1 MNFCRKILAAGMAAV
16 MLAGVS
22 MAEARQHGGVEPG
35 AEANVEVRQNS
46 GVEARTGTVKTAG
59 ADNEVSVRPVSGDE
73 QVVELAVNMKVD
85 GLHPKYSNRV
95 PESWHP
101 LEEVDWQVKNQDSP
115 QLLKRWPVTVE
126 DGGGTLLFSDSPE
139 YVEQDG
145 ILYSDVVTGAGRIFY
160 YHLNNTRQNKKIAVV
175 LENEGKYT
183 AILNV
188 SREALSAPSDNY
200 LWVGKT
206 TQQAYM
212 ESKVNRNVFVF
223 PNRKAILSNKMTE
236 TIVRPGQLVN
246 GIYDFTADGPVRL
259 SVIMYPAGANP
270 IEFMK
275 KAKVLPKDEH
285 RLRGTYKGMNR
296 IIRAEKVYNPQ
307 QDGAVFIPLADN
319 DRDVYRYGIDA
330 TDGSETQNY
339 GNYGIMYELQV
350 PVKGTGDVQYILQPL
365 GGVYAGAMSVQDMA
379 DRQKFMLSVPQNQ
392 LYFGN
397 VRIDDFTSHRFPP
410 TEDTDYIYFS
420 SELASLG
427 SYGAEQKLRF
437 EFSPP
442 GASNLPV
449 NFILM
454 PATQAQGLAYKW
466 QKR

>member
-1 MNFCRKILAAGMAAV
+1 MSLYRKILSAGMAAI
-16 MLAGVS
+16 MLAGLS
-22 MAEARQHGGVEPG
+22 MAEARQHGGMENN
-35 AEANVEVRQNS
+35 AESVSTAAAEK
-46 GVEARTGTVKTAG
+46 GT
-59 ADNEVSVRPVSGDE
+59 RPVRGED
-73 QVVELAVNMKVD
+73 QVVELAVNMNVD

-101 LEEVDWQVKNQDSP
+101 MEEVDWQVKPQDSP
-115 QLLKRWPVTVE
+115 QPLKRWPVTVE

-206 TQQAYM
+206 TQQEYM
-212 ESKVNRNVFVF
+212 ESRANRNVFVF
-223 PNRKAILSNKMTE
+223 PGRKKILSNEMTE

-246 GIYDFTADGPVRL
+246 GIYDFTTDGPVRL
-259 SVIMYPAGANP
+259 SVIMYPAGENP
-270 IEFMK
+270 VDFMK

-307 QDGAVFIPLADN
+307 MDGAVFIPLADN
-319 DRDVYRYGIDA
+319 ERDVYRYGIDA

-379 DRQKFMLSVPQNQ
+379 DKQKFMLSVPQNQ

-397 VRIDDFTSHRFPP
+397 VRIDDFTSSRFPS
-410 TEDTDYIYFS
+410 TADTDYIYFS

-427 SYGAEQKLRF
+427 TYGAGQQLSF

-466 QKR
+466 QTR

>member
-1 MNFCRKILAAGMAAV
+1 MNLQRKILSAGLV
-16 MLAGVS
+16 VIMLAGVS
-22 MAEARQHGGVEPG
+22 MAEARQHGGMENN
-35 AEANVEVRQNS
+35 AEA
-46 GVEARTGTVKTAG
+46 GAG
-59 ADNEVSVRPVSGDE
+59 AVRGEE
-73 QVVELAVNMKVD
+73 QVVELAVNMNVD

-101 LEEVDWQVKNQDSP
+101 MEEVDWQVKPQDSP
-115 QLLKRWPVTVE
+115 QLLKRWPVTTE

-188 SREALSAPSDNY
+188 NREALSEPSDNY

-212 ESKVNRNVFVF
+212 ESKANRNIFVF
-223 PNRKAILSNKMTE
+223 PNRKAILSSKMTE

-246 GIYDFTADGPVRL
+246 GIYDFTVDGPVRL

-270 IEFMK
+270 VEFVK
-275 KAKVLPKDEH
+275 QAKVLPKDEH

-296 IIRAEKVYNPQ
+296 IIRSERVYNPQ

-339 GNYGIMYELQV
+339 GNYGIMYELHV

-379 DRQKFMLSVPQNQ
+379 DKQKFMLSVPQNK

-397 VRIDDFTSHRFPP
+397 VKIDDFTSHRFPP

-427 SYGAEQKLRF
+427 SYGAGQQLCF

-466 QKR
+466 QTR

>member
-1 MNFCRKILAAGMAAV
+1 MNLCRKILAAGMAAV

-35 AEANVEVRQNS
+35 AEANVDVRQNS
-46 GVEARTGTVKTAG
+46 GVEARTGTVKTAV
-59 ADNEVSVRPVSGDE
+59 ADDEVSVRPVGGDE

-200 LWVGKT
+200 CSDK
-206 TQQAYM
+206 
-212 ESKVNRNVFVF
+212 ER
-223 PNRKAILSNKMTE
+223 
-236 TIVRPGQLVN
+236 
-246 GIYDFTADGPVRL
+246 
-259 SVIMYPAGANP
+259 
-270 IEFMK
+270 
-275 KAKVLPKDEH
+275 DE
-285 RLRGTYKGMNR
+285 
-296 IIRAEKVYNPQ
+296 
-307 QDGAVFIPLADN
+307 
-319 DRDVYRYGIDA
+319 
-330 TDGSETQNY
+330 
-339 GNYGIMYELQV
+339 
-350 PVKGTGDVQYILQPL
+350 
-365 GGVYAGAMSVQDMA
+365 
-379 DRQKFMLSVPQNQ
+379 
-392 LYFGN
+392 
-397 VRIDDFTSHRFPP
+397 
-410 TEDTDYIYFS
+410 
-420 SELASLG
+420 
-427 SYGAEQKLRF
+427 
-437 EFSPP
+437 
-442 GASNLPV
+442 
-449 NFILM
+449 
-454 PATQAQGLAYKW
+454 
-466 QKR
+466 

>member
-1 MNFCRKILAAGMAAV
+1 MNLQRKILSAGLAAV

-22 MAEARQHGGVEPG
+22 MAEARQHGGVDAGAEVHQQVV
-35 AEANVEVRQNS
+35 AEANAEIANNAVA
-46 GVEARTGTVKTAG
+46 EAGMK
-59 ADNEVSVRPVSGDE
+59 PVHGE
-73 QVVELAVNMKVD
+73 GQVTELAVNMNVD

-101 LEEVDWQVKNQDSP
+101 MEEVDWQVKNQDSP

-188 SREALSAPSDNY
+188 NREALSAPSDNY

-236 TIVRPGQLVN
+236 TVVRPGQLVN
-246 GIYDFTADGPVRL
+246 GIYQDAIGKTPELD
-259 SVIMYPAGANP
+259 
-270 IEFMK
+270 FMK

-296 IIRAEKVYNPQ
+296 IIRAEKAYNPQ

>member
-1 MNFCRKILAAGMAAV
+1 MNLLKKMLAAAAAA
-16 MLAGVS
+16 LLLLSTA
-22 MAEARQHGGVEPG
+22 MAEARQHGGMENRP
-35 AEANVEVRQNS
+35 EAVDAVGLRDSQRDNQRAPQNE
-46 GVEARTGTVKTAG
+46 GQTV
-59 ADNEVSVRPVSGDE
+59 D
-73 QVVELAVNMKVD
+73 LAVNMNVD

-101 LEEVDWQVKNQDSP
+101 MENVPWEVGPQDSP
-115 QLLKRWPVTVE
+115 QLLQRWLVTVE

-160 YHLNNTRQNKKIAVV
+160 YHLNNTSQNKKIAVV

-183 AILNV
+183 AVMNI
-188 SREALSAPSDNY
+188 SREALSAPSDDY

-206 TQQAYM
+206 AQHQYM
-212 ESKVNRNVFVF
+212 ESRVNKNVFIF
-223 PNRKAILSNKMTE
+223 PDKQRVMSDDMTAAV
-236 TIVRPGQLVN
+236 VRPGQLVN
-246 GIYDFTADGPVRL
+246 GIYDFTTDGPVRL
-259 SVIMYPAGANP
+259 SVIMYPAYEDPLNFIKRAR
-270 IEFMK
+270 
-275 KAKVLPKDEH
+275 VLPKDEH

-296 IIRAEKVYNPQ
+296 IIRAARPYNPQ
-307 QDGAVFIPLADN
+307 MDGAVFIPLADN
-319 DRDVYRYGIDA
+319 DRDVYRYGVDA

-339 GNYGIMYELQV
+339 GNYGIMYELHV

-379 DRQKFMLSVPQNQ
+379 GREKQLLSVPQNR

-397 VRIDDFTSHRFPP
+397 VRIDDFTSSRFPA
-410 TEDTDYIYFS
+410 TADTDYIYFN

-427 SYGAEQKLRF
+427 TYPAGRQLRF

-466 QKR
+466 QTG